1 MQPVPMAEN
10 PLTELQVEVLR
21 IFFSLAESDGFVLA
35 GGAGLA
41 AVGLS
46 ERRTEDLD
54 LFTSRASVEAA
65 ADALEADLLHRSCH
79 VVRIHDTPTFRRLA
93 VTTHDHAEVLV
104 DLARDSGPLDA
115 PTITAFGPTYPA
127 VELAARKLLALF
139 GRAALRDFIDVATV
153 SAAFDRCELIELARR
168 IDAGFDEYVLTE
180 MIQMLVRYSDDE
192 IREYGADPDRLR
204 SFFAEW

>member
-1 MQPVPMAEN
+1 MAEN
-10 PLTELQVEVLR
+10 PLTDLQVEVLQV
-21 IFFSLAESDGFVLA
+21 FFSLPESDGFVLA
-35 GGAGLA
+35 GGAGLV

-54 LFTSRASVEAA
+54 LFTSRVSVELA
-65 ADALEADLLHRSCH
+65 ADALESALLHRSWR
-79 VVRIHDTPTFRRLA
+79 VVRIHDRPTFRRLA

-153 SAAFDRCELIELARR
+153 AAVFDRSELIDLARR
-168 IDAGFDEYVLTE
+168 IDAGFDEHVLAE
-180 MIQMLVRYSDDE
+180 MVEMLVRYSDDE
-192 IREYGADPDRLR
+192 IREYGADPADLR
-204 SFFAEW
+204 AFFANW